1 MPSAFAIITL
11 LVGLMLIV
19 CLDAL
24 GSLQTAGSRGIAR
37 CALTS
42 YIVTLLYI
50 TVFSRMPVKEI
61 RLQLIPFFEFNRIKG
76 IGFVENM
83 ILFVPSGA
91 LLLLSFPLRARR
103 GFVFGF
109 CLSLCVETIQ
119 YVTHRGVTDIDD
131 LIANTLGAVL
141 GTLFFMGVQKLN
153 QALFPPENA

>member
-1 MPSAFAIITL
+1 MPSTFAIITL
-11 LVGLMLIV
+11 LVGLALIV
-19 CLDAL
+19 CLNAL

-37 CALTS
+37 CALIS

-91 LLLLSFPLRARR
+91 LLLSFPLRARW

-109 CLSLCVETIQ
+109 CLSLCVEAIQ